1 MSQAKVDQHKY
12 EKKNRKKL
20 ERKRKTKVAIKCIIA
35 AVVIGAII
43 GVPLGIN
50 YYKSIPSFVGD
61 STLSAFVS
69 NYITEAHS
77 ADIPEFS
84 TTEESSEE

>member
-1 MSQAKVDQHKY
+1 MSQAKVEQHKY
-12 EKKNRKKL
+12 EKKNRKRL
-20 ERKRKTKVAIKCIIA
+20 EKQRKTKLALKCIVA
-35 AVVIGAII
+35 ALIIGAII

-50 YYKSIPSFVGD
+50 YYRSIPNFVGD

-69 NYITEAHS
+69 NYIKEAHS

-84 TTEESSEE
+84 NQEDSEK